1 MAFSFN
7 ANAYDTMFIGHF
19 FAPPWLALITTA
31 FLPNYSGRNETG
43 RHSIVSPFPFSLDF
57 SNSSY

>member
-19 FAPPWLALITTA
+19 FLLPWLALITTA
-31 FLPNYSGRNETG
+31 FTTQLLGTK
-43 RHSIVSPFPFSLDF
+43 
-57 SNSSY
+57 